1 MELKKYEDEFR
12 TDLVIMIKNFFN
24 EHRDM
29 TKSREEFYISEKEA
43 EESLDYWNKNSDIYM
58 INIDNQII
66 GFTRIRFGGTKSSWL
81 EDLFIIKE
89 YRGNGYGNQSM
100 KMIDAMMK
108 EKGILAMFV
117 DVIPRNPAAIKL
129 YLKNGFDHLNMIQL
143 RKNYDNS
150 LNKSE
155 KVDVLGFEF
164 IKY

>member
-1 MELKKYEDEFR
+1 MELKKYEGEFK

-29 TKSREEFYISEKEA
+29 TKSRKEFYISEKEA
-43 EESLDYWNKNSDIYM
+43 EESLDYWNNNSDIYL
-58 INIDNQII
+58 INMDKQII
-66 GFTRIRFGGTKSSWL
+66 GFTRIRYGGTKSSWL
-81 EDLFIIKE
+81 EDLFISKE
-89 YRGNGYGNQSM
+89 YRGNGYGNRSM
-100 KMIDAMMK
+100 KLIDAKMK
-108 EKGILAMFV
+108 ENGILAMFV

-143 RKNYDNS
+143 RKNYDNG